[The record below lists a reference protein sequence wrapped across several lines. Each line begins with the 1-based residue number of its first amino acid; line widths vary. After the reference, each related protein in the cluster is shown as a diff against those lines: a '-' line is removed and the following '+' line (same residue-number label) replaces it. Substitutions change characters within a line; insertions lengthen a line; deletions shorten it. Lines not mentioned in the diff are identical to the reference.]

1 MNNSN
6 PVNIPTHEEMYPHI
20 LKVMD
25 DGQVR
30 SVRQIRED
38 VTALCHFTE
47 EQLAE
52 RVSSGGSKVHD
63 RISWGVTYLHR
74 GGMLERVKRAHYVI
88 TPIAIEKFRSRV
100 YQINNDDL
108 MEFPNFRAFISPKS
122 HLVEQETSTA
132 QMNDVDETT
141 TDVDDM
147 TPEEGIDEQF
157 RLLNKSLKAEILDE
171 IAQMSPRFF
180 EKLVL
185 DLLYAMGYGSRTSS
199 DPIIRTPYVQDD
211 GIDGTIKEDELGLN
225 HIYVQAKRWAQ
236 DSTVGQPDIQR
247 FVGAL
252 SGQNANK
259 GIFITTSSFSK
270 HAINYAKNLGTF
282 TVILI
287 DGDELTDLM
296 IAFEVG
302 LTTEKEYKVQRIDLD
317 YFLEE

>member
-1 MNNSN
+1 MSV
-6 PVNIPTHEEMYPHI
+6 PSPEEYYPYI
-20 LKVMD
+20 LMSMD

-30 SVRQIRED
+30 SIRRIRD
-38 VTALCHFTE
+38 AVKDLYQFTE

-52 RVSSGGSKVHD
+52 RIPSGAS
-63 RISWGVTYLHR
+63 RIDKRIDWGVTYLHQA
-74 GGMLERVKRAHYVI
+74 GLLERVKRGHYVI
-88 TPIAIEKFRSRV
+88 TSTAIENFRSRQ
-100 YQINNDDL
+100 YQISKVEL
-108 MEFPNFRAFISPKS
+108 MEFSSFREFIAPKP
-122 HLVEQETSTA
+122 VEENEEKSIS
-132 QMNDVDETT
+132 EPS
-141 TDVDDM
+141 TDVVSTTETEDV

-171 IAQMSPRFF
+171 IAQMSPLFF

-185 DLLYAMGYGSRTSS
+185 DLLYAMGYGSRTSN

-236 DSTVGQPDIQR
+236 DTTVGQPDIQR

-259 GIFITTSSFSK
+259 GIFITTSSFSR